1 MENEISLIDSILYNL
16 VGVKQLY
23 EFEVNHLHTFANLT
37 RRFTEEKNKE
47 VGDKCT
53 VFKDKAIKEEQWV
66 KEKIRNL
73 ESEINRLD
81 KEIEERK
88 ASKKK
93 LMELFESLKSID
105 KYEHKESNS
114 DELPI
119 MEIREELDDEGHVIS
134 GDVKPYAEVSN
145 GSQRVKS
152 PQSTKPEIMEA
163 NNESMTH
170 KEAISQQNKV
180 VYDTTTHS
188 TKLEPEK
195 KAASAQ
201 TQKIE
206 ELSEEEQKKID
217 EDREQ
222 LAELLDDMDIAP
234 KTDTKVST
242 KTKDTE
248 NAKVAKNAKD
258 TEQTKDSSDSSEA
271 TSDFAP
277 GKPAIDPEDILT
289 LEMIA
294 EDFDDEDYDE
304 EESDLTR
311 DIGDEGEE
319 EDDDDDDDESYV
331 KVVPGGARSLFLQQI
346 AEVRQKKQEE
356 NGQQNLPEPKKA
368 GAKKKSVKFAE
379 SVQVKEVENVS
390 EELKKTE
397 NTRVS
402 RFKLQR
408 QQRGVSHESVPDED
422 SKEVVQDVVERDI
435 EEQSHNESSKI
446 SAVPASLDYRAMQDD
461 LDTMARAYTLGMYDD
476 DIETHGEVIEKL
488 DDFESHNKIVES
500 KPVDMPEEEEEE
512 PEEEEDDDMVLVDKI
527 VENEVD
533 DAEEDPEIE
542 LADEVLEAD
551 VAMDYTRLR
560 TKMIHRYNGGFQ
572 ESEKEK
578 EYEPIEPVKTSRF
591 KAARLGRIN

>member
-16 VGVKQLY
+16 IGVKQLY

-37 RRFTEEKNKE
+37 RRFVQEKNEE

-53 VFKDKAIKEEQWV
+53 VFKDKAAKEEQWV
-66 KEKIRNL
+66 KEKIHNL
-73 ESEINRLD
+73 ESEISRLN

-93 LMELFESLKSID
+93 LMELFESLKKID
-105 KYEHKESNS
+105 EYEHKESKP

-119 MEIREELDDEGHVIS
+119 MEIREELDDEDHVIS
-134 GDVKPYAEVSN
+134 GDVKPYAEMSN
-145 GSQRVKS
+145 GNRHVESARS
-152 PQSTKPEIMEA
+152 AEPEI
-163 NNESMTH
+163 NDSKNESVTH
-170 KEAISQQNKV
+170 KDLASQQKEADHV
-180 VYDTTTHS
+180 TTTES
-188 TKLEPEK
+188 AKVEPQK
-195 KAASAQ
+195 KAALTQA
-201 TQKIE
+201 QKIE

-222 LAELLDDMDIAP
+222 LAELLEDMDIAP
-234 KTDTKVST
+234 KTDSKVKSEGEETKEIKGS
-242 KTKDTE
+242 E
-248 NAKVAKNAKD
+248 GSH
-258 TEQTKDSSDSSEA
+258 ESFEA
-271 TSDFAP
+271 TSDYAP

-294 EDFDDEDYDE
+294 EDFDDENFDEDESELSRAFGEERE
-304 EESDLTR
+304 EE
-311 DIGDEGEE
+311 EVEEEEE
-319 EDDDDDDDESYV
+319 EDDDDYDDESYV
-331 KVVPGGARSLFLQQI
+331 KVVPGGARSMFLQQI
-346 AEVRQKKQEE
+346 AELRQKKQEKDIS
-356 NGQQNLPEPKKA
+356 QNPSEPKKA
-368 GAKKKSVKFAE
+368 EAKKKSVTFAE

-397 NTRVS
+397 NKRLS

-408 QQRGVSHESVPDED
+408 QQRGVSHETFPDED
-422 SKEVVQDVVERDI
+422 SEEVMHDVIERDI
-435 EEQSHNESSKI
+435 EEQSDNDSSKI

-500 KPVDMPEEEEEE
+500 KPVELPEEPEGES
-512 PEEEEDDDMVLVDKI
+512 EEEEDDDTVLVDKI
-527 VENEVD
+527 VENEID
-533 DAEEDPEIE
+533 DADEDPDIE
-542 LADEVLEAD
+542 LADEVLEAN

-560 TKMIHRYNGGFQ
+560 TKMIHQYNGGFQ